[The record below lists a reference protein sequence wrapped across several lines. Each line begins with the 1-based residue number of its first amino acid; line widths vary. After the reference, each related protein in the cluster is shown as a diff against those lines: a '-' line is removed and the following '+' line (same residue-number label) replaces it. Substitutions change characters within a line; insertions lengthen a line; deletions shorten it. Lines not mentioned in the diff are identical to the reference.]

1 VHLNNTFAMVVNFIN
16 NYWQPFH
23 VIVGVFEVQN
33 IDCVAMANQVNVLID
48 SFGSLNKVIAY
59 VKDKSSN
66 LNTLTNVLKFMVFYF
81 PLQLPPFVK
90 LCFSHAMSKVA

>member
-1 VHLNNTFAMVVNFIN
+1 MVVNFIN

-33 IDCVAMANQVNVLID
+33 IDGVAMANQVNVLLD

-59 VKDKSSN
+59 VKDKSSD

>member
-1 VHLNNTFAMVVNFIN
+1 LNNTFALVVNFIN
-16 NYWQPFH
+16 NYWHPFH
-23 VIVGVFEVQN
+23 VIVGVFELQN
-33 IDCVAMANQVNVLID
+33 IDGVAMANQVNILLD

-81 PLQLPPFVK
+81 PLQLLPFVK

>member
-1 VHLNNTFAMVVNFIN
+1 MVVNFIN

-33 IDCVAMANQVNVLID
+33 IDRVAMANQVNILHD

-59 VKDKSSN
+59 LKDKSSN

>member
-1 VHLNNTFAMVVNFIN
+1 M
-16 NYWQPFH
+16 
-23 VIVGVFEVQN
+23 IVGVFEVQN
-33 IDCVAMANQVNVLID
+33 IDGVAMENQVNVLLD

-59 VKDKSSN
+59 VKNKSSN
-66 LNTLTNVLKFMVFYF
+66 LDTLTNVLKFMVFNF

>member
-1 VHLNNTFAMVVNFIN
+1 M
-16 NYWQPFH
+16 
-23 VIVGVFEVQN
+23 IVGVFEVQN
-33 IDCVAMANQVNVLID
+33 IDGVTMANQVKVLLD
-48 SFGSLNKVIAY
+48 SFGSLNKVITY

-81 PLQLPPFVK
+81 PLQLPTFVK